1 MLLTVMLS
9 ILSDDFEGG
18 LQEEQMDMLET
29 ILGKVTSGG
38 THPWTDGLTDRL
50 TNCSFYRLSC
60 YLLQDTTGK
69 V

>member
-29 ILGKVTSGG
+29 ILGKGTSGG
-38 THPWTDGLTDRL
+38 THHPRTNGWTNRPTDRP
-50 TNCSFYRLSC
+50 T
-60 YLLQDTTGK
+60 D
-69 V
+69 